1 MPAASCAWSDRG
13 RVRIDPRMSG
23 LGEPRPSNTRR
34 LGGGMIAA
42 AWGVGLLLLTLWFNG
57 YLERREHP
65 NQGRQ
70 AVVEGGVRQVV
81 LQRNRAGHYLADG
94 RINGR
99 PVRFLLDTG
108 ATDVALSA
116 ELAREL
122 DLDLGPSSLSRTANG
137 LVETRSAR
145 LQSVDVSGIEL
156 YDIRAIVLPNMAGDE
171 VLLGMSF
178 LKHLQLIQD
187 GDQLVLRRPE

>member
-1 MPAASCAWSDRG
+1 
-13 RVRIDPRMSG
+13 
-23 LGEPRPSNTRR
+23 
-34 LGGGMIAA
+34 MIAA
-42 AWGVGLLLLTLWFNG
+42 AWGVGLLLLTLWING

-70 AVVEGGVRQVV
+70 ALVEGGARQVV

-94 RINGR
+94 HINGR

-108 ATDVALSA
+108 ATHVALSA
-116 ELAREL
+116 DLARQL
-122 DLDLGPSSLSRTANG
+122 DLELGASSLSRTANG

-145 LQSVDVSGIEL
+145 LQRVDVSGIEL
-156 YDIRAIVLPNMAGDE
+156 YDIRASVLPNMAGDE

-178 LKHLQLIQD
+178 LKHLQLIQS
-187 GDQLVLRRPE
+187 GDQLLLRRE